1 MQSVLD
7 LRIMRKDCKKEAKD
21 FKNSIEELAY
31 TAAQV
36 SHSFRHKHLQRQSV
50 LHIPDGRPQHFRHI

>member
-21 FKNSIEELAY
+21 FNNSIEELAY
-31 TAAQV
+31 TVGQV
-36 SHSFRHKHLQRQSV
+36 RYMGFCCMPMHTW
-50 LHIPDGRPQHFRHI
+50 

>member
-21 FKNSIEELAY
+21 FNNGVHELAY
-31 TAAQV
+31 TLGQV
-36 SHSFRHKHLQRQSV
+36 SLTFPREPPLACTARRARH
-50 LHIPDGRPQHFRHI
+50 FT